1 MSRSLR
7 TIPAG
12 ALAACALVLL
22 TAPQAGAAGRAARPD
37 ATAPRPAVSARA
49 HPPGHAERGRPALR
63 PHHGWGE
70 AWTRHHRADHHR
82 TDRDRDKATADARP
96 PRDQDDDASAPV
108 RRPHGVPGE
117 SPAPSGAPHASA
129 DHDTGT
135 SAHGAGAEGTH
146 AAGGP
151 VWPAPVAPPA
161 DPLIDSEVWRPAD
174 PAPGGQAM
182 DGTRTRAVGPSA
194 SSPAATAPVLPV
206 LTFGAGL
213 TSLGLGIAFFA
224 LRLRRG

>member
-1 MSRSLR
+1 MSHSLR

-12 ALAACALVLL
+12 ALAACAVVLL
-22 TAPQAGAAGRAARPD
+22 TAPQAGAAAGRAGRPD

-49 HPPGHAERGRPALR
+49 HPPGHGERGRPALR
-63 PHHGWGE
+63 PPHGWGE
-70 AWTRHHRADHHR
+70 ARARHRHGDLDAGDADGR
-82 TDRDRDKATADARP
+82 PSRDEEGGTAPA
-96 PRDQDDDASAPV
+96 
-108 RRPHGVPGE
+108 RRPHGVPGK

-129 DHDTGT
+129 ERDADADT

-161 DPLIDSEVWRPAD
+161 DPLIDSEVWRPAGT
-174 PAPGGQAM
+174 APGQAL
-182 DGTRTRAVGPSA
+182 DGTHARAVGPPA
-194 SSPAATAPVLPV
+194 SSAAAAPVLPV